1 MTIAIDTSA
10 FLKRYVAESG
20 RHLVNS
26 ALADDSAWC
35 SSAFTRTEV
44 QLALHRMASNQQM
57 QESLWASF
65 RSDWDKVA
73 AVPLDNRC
81 LARSIE
87 IGARFDLRTVD
98 ALHLAAADRL
108 PKPLKYLTFD
118 SHQIPAALSLGFEVI
133 SQMTS

>member
-10 FLKRYVAESG
+10 FLKRYVIENG
-20 RHLVNS
+20 RDLVDS
-26 ALADDSAWC
+26 VLADDSAWC

-73 AVPLDNRC
+73 SVPLDNRC

-108 PKPLKYLTFD
+108 PKPLK
-118 SHQIPAALSLGFEVI
+118 
-133 SQMTS
+133 